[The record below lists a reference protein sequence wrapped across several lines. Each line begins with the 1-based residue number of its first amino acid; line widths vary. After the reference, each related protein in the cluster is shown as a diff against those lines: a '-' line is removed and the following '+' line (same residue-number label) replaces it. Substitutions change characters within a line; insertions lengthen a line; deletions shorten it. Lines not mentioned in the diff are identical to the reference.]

1 MKYIIKYIL
10 RLFFYPFK
18 YIIPKNNTIIISS
31 NSAYNYS
38 GNAKYL
44 FEYLSIKQDLNVV
57 WYTEN
62 TTIKKYLNSKKYNY
76 ISLKNPVKLIYVLL
90 RTKIVVN
97 DGDAYVNFFD
107 ILDNPHTVK
116 VCTFHGCAA
125 KAAIYDVNG
134 IISPTEQKSRLNKF
148 NYINFPS
155 YSSSRKYAEAFE
167 VPKTKV
173 FSAGFPRCDQF
184 FLKDIVEKKYDNK
197 LITKKFFPDAN
208 INSKVILYTPT
219 WRPYEYNLPLLDLDF
234 FDEKD
239 FNNWLT
245 KNNCYF
251 FYTIHTTIE
260 PKSLLSN
267 TNRIKYINS
276 KKYPMFDINEF
287 MNETDILLNDYS
299 ATTTDYALLNRAQIF
314 CMPDYEK
321 YWNFKGVSFI
331 PIDSKNSSYRDLIP
345 GPEVHTYEELLM
357 NLKNTSDNY
366 IDHINKYQKKSD
378 KILNK
383 FYNIENSNSLENMYQ
398 LMRNIIT
405 S

>member
-107 ILDNPHTVK
+107 ILDNPHTIK

-148 NYINFPS
+148 NYF
-155 YSSSRKYAEAFE
+155 SS
-167 VPKTKV
+167 
-173 FSAGFPRCDQF
+173 
-184 FLKDIVEKKYDNK
+184 
-197 LITKKFFPDAN
+197 
-208 INSKVILYTPT
+208 
-219 WRPYEYNLPLLDLDF
+219 PL
-234 FDEKD
+234 
-239 FNNWLT
+239 
-245 KNNCYF
+245 
-251 FYTIHTTIE
+251 
-260 PKSLLSN
+260 
-267 TNRIKYINS
+267 
-276 KKYPMFDINEF
+276 
-287 MNETDILLNDYS
+287 
-299 ATTTDYALLNRAQIF
+299 
-314 CMPDYEK
+314 
-321 YWNFKGVSFI
+321 
-331 PIDSKNSSYRDLIP
+331 
-345 GPEVHTYEELLM
+345 
-357 NLKNTSDNY
+357 
-366 IDHINKYQKKSD
+366 
-378 KILNK
+378 
-383 FYNIENSNSLENMYQ
+383 
-398 LMRNIIT
+398 
-405 S
+405 